1 VESIGSSTQQPRLK
15 SRVKALKRACKIQRL
30 YLALLLRTLTNL
42 LSAPPLILSSRAGKH
57 DGWEETAWLGL
68 EMSIEELAKR
78 KVKVVINGGCL
89 NPAGLA
95 AKVANLV

>member
-1 VESIGSSTQQPRLK
+1 M
-15 SRVKALKRACKIQRL
+15 LKRIGNEISKLFTVL
-30 YLALLLRTLTNL
+30 YYQLHLLTL
-42 LSAPPLILSSRAGKH
+42 IRRAGKH

-95 AKVANLV
+95 AKVANLVCGF

>member
-1 VESIGSSTQQPRLK
+1 LSNTLRLIQQLNPLTRY
-15 SRVKALKRACKIQRL
+15 QRE
-30 YLALLLRTLTNL
+30 
-42 LSAPPLILSSRAGKH
+42 GKH
-57 DGWEETAWLGL
+57 DGWEETAWLGI

-95 AKVANLV
+95 AKVANLVREC

>member
-1 VESIGSSTQQPRLK
+1 MLRQAQSDVDFITGD
-15 SRVKALKRACKIQRL
+15 
-30 YLALLLRTLTNL
+30 YLAEMNL
-42 LSAPPLILSSRAGKH
+42 AEDAEAYRAGKH

-95 AKVANLV
+95 SKVAELVGCDARDCSFLLAE

>member
-1 VESIGSSTQQPRLK
+1 VTR
-15 SRVKALKRACKIQRL
+15 
-30 YLALLLRTLTNL
+30 
-42 LSAPPLILSSRAGKH
+42 RAGKH

-68 EMSIEELAKR
+68 EMSVEELAKR

-95 AKVANLV
+95 AKVANLVCKF